1 MNKKKKELELY
12 TQEQH
17 ELLEKHIEE
26 HFGEINNYYQET
38 DPKMYVL
45 TYTLYRL
52 LLKRDFIPSSPWE
65 WARTK

>member
-38 DPKMYVL
+38 DPEDV
-45 TYTLYRL
+45 YRL